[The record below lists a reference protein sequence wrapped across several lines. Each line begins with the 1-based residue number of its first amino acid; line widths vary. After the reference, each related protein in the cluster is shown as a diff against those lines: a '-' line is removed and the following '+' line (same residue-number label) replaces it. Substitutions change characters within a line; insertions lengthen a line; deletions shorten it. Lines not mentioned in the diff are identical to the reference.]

1 MFPKCILL
9 SLLIISILDLSAQD
23 SSFTYKEV
31 IYGRKDGMALTMIVA
46 EPKEKKNG
54 AVIIYVVSGGWS
66 SNIGGFVQHHFEN
79 WKELRLFS
87 RSMAV
92 NGYTV
97 IYVGHGS
104 QPRYTVPETIVDIQ
118 KAVRFIRFNAKA
130 YSIDPG
136 KIGVYGGSSGGHLAL
151 CVGMMDGKGDPNAED
166 MVGRQSSKV
175 NAVVCL
181 APPSDFMNYR
191 FDGDNV
197 MYNGMLQ
204 MYKQTAPAFD
214 FNTWDT
220 ASFSYVHFK
229 DTTGINRVIR
239 EISPYNVITGDDPP
253 VLIIH
258 GDTDK
263 IVPFRQSE
271 RFIAKMKQQNLPCQ
285 LIVQKGR
292 GHNDMEEDIPAIVT
306 WFNTYLK

>member
-1 MFPKCILL
+1 
-9 SLLIISILDLSAQD
+9 
-23 SSFTYKEV
+23 
-31 IYGRKDGMALTMIVA
+31 
-46 EPKEKKNG
+46 
-54 AVIIYVVSGGWS
+54 VIIYVVSGGWS

-263 IVPFRQSE
+263 IVPFWQSE